1 MKVLIVGQGYAGSM
15 LAWFLIRN
23 NVSVTVVDRDDPF
36 SSTRVSAG
44 IMLPVTG
51 RRLAKTHQADRILPF
66 ALDFYREV
74 EAVTGASFYT
84 PKDVLQIFT
93 SQSHRNEWYA
103 RSADPGME
111 LYVGEMISKNDIDHT
126 VINEFGGILLKRSGF
141 VKPSFFLD
149 TMRNYIREKGEFIVT
164 DFHPNDLKYEDQAIT
179 WNGKNYNYAI
189 FCEGY
194 HSMNQRLFGYL
205 PFNPA
210 KGEILDFQA
219 SGLTDKNILV
229 NSAYVVPLGDDNFR
243 TGSTYEWVELNEE
256 PTEKGRLTLEE
267 NLRSIINC
275 EYTVTGHKAGVRP
288 AVKDRRPL
296 LGFHPERKRL
306 GIFNGLG
313 TKGTMQ
319 GPLYAKQMAEYICD
333 GNLPDDEVNIRRFE
347 SLYRAH

>member
-1 MKVLIVGQGYAGSM
+1 MNVLIVGQGYAGSM

-23 NVSVTVVDRDDPF
+23 NVSVTVIDREDPF

-66 ALDFYREV
+66 ALDFYKEV
-74 EAVTGASFYT
+74 EAATGTSFYT
-84 PKDVLQIFT
+84 SKDVLQIFT

-111 LYVGEMISKNDIDHT
+111 AYVGEMISKTDVDPS
-126 VINEFGGILLKRSGF
+126 VVNEFGGILLKKSGF
-141 VKPSFFLD
+141 VRPSFFLD
-149 TMRNYIREKGEFIVT
+149 AMRNYISEKGEYIN
-164 DFHPNDLKYEDQAIT
+164 HDLKPDEISYRDQSIL
-179 WNGKNYNYAI
+179 WHGKNYDFEI

-194 HSMNQRLFGYL
+194 HSMHEQLFGYL

-210 KGEILDFQA
+210 KGEILDFKA

-229 NSAYVVPLGDDNFR
+229 NSAYVVPLGDDHFR
-243 TGSTYEWVELNEE
+243 TGSTYEWVELNEV
-256 PTEKGRLTLEE
+256 PTEKGRKTLEE

-275 EYTVTGHKAGVRP
+275 NYTITGHKAGVRP

-319 GPLYAKQMAEYICD
+319 GPLYAMQMAEYICK
-333 GNLPDDEVNIRRFE
+333 GTLPDEEVNIRRFE

>member
-1 MKVLIVGQGYAGSM
+1 MNVLLVGQGYAGSM

-23 NVSVTVVDRDDPF
+23 NIKVTVVDREDPF

-51 RRLAKTHQADRILPF
+51 RRLAKTHHADRILPF
-66 ALDFYREV
+66 ALEFYTEV
-74 EAVTGASFYT
+74 EAFTGINFYT
-84 PKDVLQIFT
+84 AKDVLQIFT
-93 SQSHRNEWYA
+93 SLAHRNEWYA
-103 RSADPGME
+103 RSADTGME
-111 LYVGEMISKNDIDHT
+111 KYVGEIVSKNSIDSSI
-126 VINEFGGILLKRSGF
+126 INEFGGIFLKQSGF
-141 VKPSFFLD
+141 VKPTLFLNA
-149 TMRNYIREKGEFIVT
+149 MKKYITENGLFINS
-164 DFHPNDLKYEDQAIT
+164 DFQQFDLKYSEESIL
-179 WNGKNYNYAI
+179 WNGKNYDYVI

-194 HSMNQRLFGYL
+194 YSMKKELFSYL

-210 KGEILDFQA
+210 KGEILDFKA
-219 SGLTDKNILV
+219 SGLTDNNILV

-256 PTEKGRLTLEE
+256 PTAKGRITLEE
-267 NLRSIINC
+267 NLKSIINY
-275 EYTVTGHKAGVRP
+275 EYTITAHKAGVRP

-319 GPLYAKQMAEYICD
+319 GPLYAMQMAEYICN
-333 GNLPDDEVNIRRFE
+333 GSFPDEEVNIRRFE

>member
-1 MKVLIVGQGYAGSM
+1 MNVLIVGQGYAGSM

-23 NVSVTVVDRDDPF
+23 HVSVTVVDRNDSL

-66 ALDFYREV
+66 ALDFYKEV
-74 EAVTGASFYT
+74 EATTESGFYT

-93 SQSHRNEWYA
+93 SLAHRNEWYA

-111 LYVGEMISKNDIDHT
+111 SYVGEMISKNDVDPS
-126 VINEFGGILLKRSGF
+126 VVNEFGGILLKKSGF
-141 VKPSFFLD
+141 VRPALFLEATRMYIRQKGSFLD
-149 TMRNYIREKGEFIVT
+149 YNFQ
-164 DFHPNDLKYEDQAIT
+164 PNEIKYEEQNIR
-179 WNGKNYNYAI
+179 WNGNFYDYVI

-194 HSMNQRLFGYL
+194 HSMHQQLFGYL

-210 KGEILDFQA
+210 KGEILDFKA

-229 NSAYVVPLGDDNFR
+229 NSAYVVPLGDANFR
-243 TGSTYEWVELNEE
+243 TGSTYEWVEINEE
-256 PTEKGRLTLEE
+256 PTSKGRLSLEE

-275 EYTVTGHKAGVRP
+275 EYTITGLKAGVRP

-296 LGFHPERKRL
+296 LGFHPVKKYI

-319 GPLYAKQMAEYICD
+319 GPMYAMQMAEYICK
-333 GNLPDDEVNIRRFE
+333 GALPDEEVNIRRFD
-347 SLYRAH
+347 SLYQEH